1 MAGQSAY
8 CFQTLLALG
17 SDDLLPCWEV
27 ITGHAFPKLIKG
39 VHKATVETASC
50 TVSCQPPVCTKTK
63 TATIL
68 NTI

>member
-27 ITGHAFPKLIKG
+27 MTGPAFPKLIKG
-39 VHKATVETASC
+39 VHKARAEASSGTVR
-50 TVSCQPPVCTKTK
+50 CQPSVCTKTK